1 MNLFLEVFQHAHWFI
16 EPDSLNLLLNTLKSE
31 NAKDSF
37 EENFKTFFKNPED
50 DKAISYE
57 VVDGVASIPLYGPIF
72 PKSNFMTWLGYATAL
87 TDLKN
92 AFEKAKMD
100 TLVDSV
106 ALICHSPGGV
116 VFGVNAFSQYLKN
129 YEKKVSTYVPG
140 MCCSAAYW
148 IASASDEIIVDET
161 AMVGSIGVVCD
172 VLNPEHDPYIEITNR
187 KSPNK
192 RPNPATE
199 EGKGVIQ
206 DELDA
211 LADVFINAVAGNRNV
226 SISVVENKF
235 GKGGVLVG
243 KDAVSAGMVDS
254 IATFDEFASSL
265 KKDKEASFVIDK
277 KTNEENNMNLEEL
290 QAAHPKL
297 WEEIQSKFAKEEK
310 TPDAPAEKSA
320 DTEALEKINTNI
332 SKIGAVIKS
341 LDEKIKTLEKKDAV
355 RDEKDAEEKASL
367 LADSVLAGTKL
378 SPVIKGKI
386 KKSVNYADHV
396 SEEGVFDSEAFKAAV
411 ETEAE
416 DYKKVL
422 SGKMEVAGASSNE
435 DFDNVE
441 GMKDED
447 INSLLSDLGIVE
459 EAKE

>member
-100 TLVDSV
+100 TSVDSV

-265 KKDKEASFVIDK
+265 KKDK
-277 KTNEENNMNLEEL
+277 
-290 QAAHPKL
+290 
-297 WEEIQSKFAKEEK
+297 
-310 TPDAPAEKSA
+310 
-320 DTEALEKINTNI
+320 
-332 SKIGAVIKS
+332 
-341 LDEKIKTLEKKDAV
+341 
-355 RDEKDAEEKASL
+355 
-367 LADSVLAGTKL
+367 
-378 SPVIKGKI
+378 
-386 KKSVNYADHV
+386 
-396 SEEGVFDSEAFKAAV
+396 
-411 ETEAE
+411 
-416 DYKKVL
+416 
-422 SGKMEVAGASSNE
+422 
-435 DFDNVE
+435 
-441 GMKDED
+441 
-447 INSLLSDLGIVE
+447 
-459 EAKE
+459 